1 MAFVGAAGC
10 DGTGGLALRCG
21 GFAMVAKAA
30 VLAALSVALGW
41 CCYELGKSRAEVKF
55 VEKEV
60 EVVRYVE
67 KKRAEI
73 YARPNAGRDA
83 LLELMRGGKL

>member
-1 MAFVGAAGC
+1 MGAARYIGA
-10 DGTGGLALRCG
+10 GSLALWLG
-21 GFAMVAKAA
+21 GVGMVVKT
-30 VLAALSVALGW
+30 AALLTLLAALGW

-55 VEKEV
+55 VEKKV
-60 EVVRYVE
+60 EVIRYVE